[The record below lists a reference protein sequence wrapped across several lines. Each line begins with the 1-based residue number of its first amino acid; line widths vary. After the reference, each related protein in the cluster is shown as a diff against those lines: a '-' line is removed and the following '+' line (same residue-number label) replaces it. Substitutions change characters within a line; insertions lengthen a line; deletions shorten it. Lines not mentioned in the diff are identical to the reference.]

1 MRVVFADERV
11 HRLCSEPARAAA
23 FWGAS
28 WAGLMI
34 CLALLVDSADFAHL
48 RTWHALDI
56 RPAGGRIRVA
66 HRDAVLILVPIADDG
81 TALDL
86 TEEEAMTALDPIR
99 TAQVVDIACG
109 ATSVSGTREG

>member
-28 WAGLMI
+28 WAGLML

-56 RPAGGRIRVA
+56 RPTGGRIRVA
-66 HRDAVLILVPIADDG
+66 HRDAVVILVPIADDG

-99 TAQVVDIACG
+99 TAQVVDVACG
-109 ATSVSGTREG
+109 AMSVSGTREG